1 LEELAMTMRYRIVVR
16 GEIGELVANAF
27 PELRIE
33 AGHGQSVLYATVA
46 DSAALYGIL
55 DRLRD
60 LAIDVVSLHE
70 TDGEQIVR
78 TESPG

>member
-1 LEELAMTMRYRIVVR
+1 MTKRYRIVVR
-16 GEIGELVANAF
+16 GEIGDLVAHAF

-33 AGHGQSVLYATVA
+33 AGHGKSVLSATVA

-70 TDGEQIVR
+70 TDAEHAVE